1 MRSATVTRLVTTRPY
16 AVNSQDSFQ
25 LSREYDLAAVIL
37 EYVGTLNRTA
47 AATTVSALAPLQ
59 VFKVIEVK
67 ADGTRPFD
75 QWDARLAGWGNFER
89 ALTSDLTPPG
99 VGIATDNIRCSVRLD
114 RITPD
119 AYRPKDSA
127 LHTKDYMSLL
137 ECVWTMG
144 QPTDLYAAA
153 GAMTNANA
161 TLSGN
166 VNLYVEELQEFDPA
180 DAHEWRMIK
189 RCSRLEAI
197 VNAVNSAQL
206 VFLSVNALSA
216 GVKLLQLDTTQGIGE
231 PTAALLNNVT
241 LRSGVDVRFKG
252 SFAQLRQMNRA
263 NYRIN
268 DALFASRTGLAFVDL
283 RHNGDLKTL
292 YSTQGKNEWLLELDV
307 NAGPGKILIEHIEYT
322 VQPVHPAFANL
333 VPQRKGG
340 KGTSAKS

>member
-1 MRSATVTRLVTTRPY
+1 MRSATVTRLVTSRPF
-16 AVNSQDSFQ
+16 ATNAQDSFQ
-25 LSREYDLAAVIL
+25 LSREYDLAAAIL
-37 EYVGTLNRTA
+37 EFVGTLQRTV

-75 QWDARLAGWGNFER
+75 QWDARLAGWSNFER
-89 ALTSDLTPPG
+89 ALASDTTPPG
-99 VGIATDNIRCSVRLD
+99 TAIATDPIRCSVRLD

-144 QPTDLYAAA
+144 QPTDLYANP
-153 GAMTNANA
+153 GTMTNANA
-161 TLSGN
+161 TLAGT

-252 SFAQLRQMNRA
+252 SFNQLRQMNRA
-263 NYRIN
+263 NFRIN

-333 VPQRKGG
+333 VPKRKGG
-340 KGTSAKS
+340 RGQSAAA